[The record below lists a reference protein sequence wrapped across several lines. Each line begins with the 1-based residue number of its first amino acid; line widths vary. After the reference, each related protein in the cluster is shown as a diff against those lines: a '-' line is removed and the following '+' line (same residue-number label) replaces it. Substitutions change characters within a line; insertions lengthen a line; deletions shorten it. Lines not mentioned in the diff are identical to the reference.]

1 MGMPTFNYTVH
12 DLNRMADE
20 PEPPTIEVEFH
31 RIEENADAVK
41 DQEAAQRDGRRRAWQ
56 VIARDPEVGR

>member
-1 MGMPTFNYTVH
+1 MAMRTFDYRLAFEPDYTVH

-31 RIEENADAVK
+31 RIEENANAIEDR
-41 DQEAAQRDGRRRAWQ
+41 QAAPGDGRRG
-56 VIARDPEVGR
+56 ARQE